1 MAESPSE
8 RIIYLQRSQVSLG
21 LGETSRDMVFENY
34 YQAEFLEDGRVRLAL
49 LDNDD
54 NATGLIETVTKQTLE
69 SDYQLALDYF
79 ETRPDPKKRAVEK
92 KLAVGRGH
100 LEKEEYNS
108 AEYEFDG
115 VIKMDQKQV
124 EAHLGKGQSLVGQGD
139 IEGAKEVFASLAK
152 IDELYDQ
159 KNKHIFNTFGITLRG
174 TGLHDQAIAAFAK
187 ALKLDPGDEN
197 LYYNMARAYYE
208 KGDPIRSERLLK
220 KTLGLNNNHPQAQ
233 NLLKKILA

>member
-1 MAESPSE
+1 MTESSSE
-8 RIIYLQRSQVSLG
+8 RIIYVQRSQITLG
-21 LGETSRDMVFENY
+21 LGETSRNMVSENY
-34 YQAEFLEDGRVRLAL
+34 YQAEFLEDGSVRLAL

-54 NATGLIETVTKQTLE
+54 NATGLTETITKQTLE
-69 SDYQLALDYF
+69 SDYQLVLDYF

-139 IEGAKEVFASLAK
+139 IEGAKEVFSSLAE
-152 IDELYDQ
+152 IDDLYDH
-159 KNKHIFNTFGITLRG
+159 KNKHIFNTFGITLRRNS
-174 TGLHDQAIAAFAK
+174 LYDQAISTYAK

-197 LYYNMARAYYE
+197 LYYNIARAYYE
-208 KGDPIRSERLLK
+208 KGDPVRSEKLLK
-220 KTLGLNNNHPQAQ
+220 KTLDLNNNHTQAQ
-233 NLLKKILA
+233 SLLKKILA